1 MALLASASVG
11 SAADCTSDPNECT
24 LKKLCEASTTL
35 DGSGTI
41 WATASETAKHVA
53 LAQSLGMKCG
63 VTPIVD
69 LCETD
74 PSECK
79 VSEICGKATT
89 GNGGQISWDDSAA
102 GHVALAKEYG
112 LSCDVVVEAAVE
124 ERQSTSV
131 CNLSNQT
138 ACNDP
143 KVLCS
148 FASFAGKWE
157 TRTLFIEYVKEAKKR
172 GLSCG
177 VKQQVAIKQGNCTD
191 NMQQCTSDELCNL
204 ASYTLTGTKRYW
216 RGGRFSKYTKEA
228 QRLGLSCGVN
238 VLKHQNNGDEFKT
251 AYKSLP
257 ALRRK
262 QLQYALKKLGLY
274 SKSIDGIW
282 GSGTMLSFTN
292 YIKINDLKPNNSNE
306 LFSHILSKVSV
317 PNSFA
322 SNSARGVNRNTNN
335 NAANRAAQQRQSD
348 MLINLGTSLMN
359 SSRGTSSP
367 SRSIDCYTYGNNT
380 TCY

>member
-53 LAQSLGMKCG
+53 LAQSLGMECG

-74 PSECK
+74 PNECK

-89 GNGGQISWDDSAA
+89 ESAGQIGWDDSAA

-112 LSCDVVVEAAVE
+112 LSCGVKQQVAIKQGNCTD
-124 ERQSTSV
+124 
-131 CNLSNQT
+131 NLQY
-138 ACNDP
+138 CRNDEI
-143 KVLCS
+143 CS
-148 FASFAGKWE
+148 LATIVFDGIKRFRKYGANKKY
-157 TRTLFIEYVKEAKKR
+157 TKEAQR
-172 GLSCG
+172 LGLSCG

-204 ASYTLTGTKRYW
+204 ASYTLTGTKKYW